1 MPAAF
6 LGSKTIKQLLGY
18 DFTKSEDR
26 DAYIEIYG
34 SVANFMAAI
43 CFALS
48 MLFGFDYGSYFSS
61 MFISLSFVPMM
72 CGYAYF
78 AEKGTKLAGYVSVAF
93 SAIYTTIILLVYFA
107 QLTTVRLNELTQQA
121 AVLLDF
127 QKCGLLFNYDLLG
140 YAVMSLATF
149 FAGLTVTSRM
159 KADRWLKYLL
169 MIHGGF
175 FISCMIAPMLGG
187 FRADSPTWIGIA
199 VLGFWR
205 FYFCPISILSYL
217 HFSNCKE

>member
-1 MPAAF
+1 MNKKI
-6 LGSKTIKQLLGY
+6 GM
-18 DFTKSEDR
+18 
-26 DAYIEIYG
+26 YG
-34 SVANFMAAI
+34 SAVNCIAVI

-48 MLFGFDYGSYFSS
+48 MLVGFDYGSYFSS
-61 MFISLSFVPMM
+61 MFIALSFVPMM

-140 YAVMSLATF
+140 YAVMSLATL

-169 MIHGGF
+169 MIHGVF
-175 FISCMIAPMLGG
+175 FISCIIAPMLGA

-199 VLGFWR
+199 VLEFWC